1 MRSGVAGAG
10 GLRDRSLAW
19 PWTESGSGCAYPRGG
34 VGSGRVGSGSAWP
47 PVRGMPATAE
57 PARGAGLPHP
67 KGARPGAAEA
77 VPCPSGGSPRAAPL
91 PRASVS
97 PPRGAESRNSKPRGA
112 AGSAPTPS
120 SPAGAPS
127 QGADGDG
134 AAGEGAPGAASGG
147 GTPRLGIPQLGPPS
161 ARPWTRLCRCPIAE
175 ALRSLSFLGLRA
187 PPCTPLWG
195 RELLRGRSGGVL
207 LPVTLLTQLSPCPG
221 LSPCLWPPHIPSLH
235 PITALL
241 AGVGTLVAQSA
252 SLLGDTSH
260 CGPPLTL
267 PCSPQDP
274 PRGSVG
280 PGSPRGCTS
289 ARTWWDAVC
298 SSTHCW
304 TTRRALW

>member
-10 GLRDRSLAW
+10 GLRDRGLAW

-34 VGSGRVGSGSAWP
+34 VGSGLGPRGPRCVGCPQPLNP
-47 PVRGMPATAE
+47 PA
-57 PARGAGLPHP
+57 ARGSRTQRERDPEP
-67 KGARPGAAEA
+67 QKPFPARPG
-77 VPCPSGGSPRAAPL
+77 GPRAQPPSPVPQFPLPEAPRAETQNLGELRVRPQPPPHPLVLHPRARMGTAPL
-91 PRASVS
+91 ERVPQEQRVEGG
-97 PPRGAESRNSKPRGA
+97 PPGWGC
-112 AGSAPTPS
+112 
-120 SPAGAPS
+120 
-127 QGADGDG
+127 
-134 AAGEGAPGAASGG
+134 
-147 GTPRLGIPQLGPPS
+147 PQLGPPS

-207 LPVTLLTQLSPCPG
+207 LPVTLPTQLSPCPG